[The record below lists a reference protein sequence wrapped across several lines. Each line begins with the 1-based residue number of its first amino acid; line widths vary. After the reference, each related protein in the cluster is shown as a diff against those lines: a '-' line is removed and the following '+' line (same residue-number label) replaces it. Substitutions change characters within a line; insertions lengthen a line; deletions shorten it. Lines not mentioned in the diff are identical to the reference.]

1 MNFFNFKIL
10 NISPLVSDNNCLK
23 TLGNNSCSTFTLR
36 LNSFLTEVQEEH
48 CLIPFSLVIA
58 FFDSRR
64 IETIFLQIKTSFTIC
79 ICELTSKVL
88 MAAYSCKNYAREMT
102 QGVWERIFFLKIKK
116 NCRLFSLRYCISSW
130 TAKRRSCH
138 FAEQLKKKLSFAETF
153 KANFLRYQ
161 NVLKVNFSDAV
172 FQYHSQ

>member
-88 MAAYSCKNYAREMT
+88 MVAYSCKNYAREMT
-102 QGVWERIFFLKIKK
+102 QGV
-116 NCRLFSLRYCISSW
+116 
-130 TAKRRSCH
+130 
-138 FAEQLKKKLSFAETF
+138 
-153 KANFLRYQ
+153 
-161 NVLKVNFSDAV
+161 
-172 FQYHSQ
+172 

>member
-1 MNFFNFKIL
+1 MKFFNFKIL

-88 MAAYSCKNYAREMT
+88 MVAYSCKNYAREMT

-116 NCRLFSLRYCISSW
+116 NCRLFSLRYGISSR
-130 TAKRRSCH
+130 TAKRR
-138 FAEQLKKKLSFAETF
+138 FLSFCW
-153 KANFLRYQ
+153 
-161 NVLKVNFSDAV
+161 AV
-172 FQYHSQ
+172 EKKNWV